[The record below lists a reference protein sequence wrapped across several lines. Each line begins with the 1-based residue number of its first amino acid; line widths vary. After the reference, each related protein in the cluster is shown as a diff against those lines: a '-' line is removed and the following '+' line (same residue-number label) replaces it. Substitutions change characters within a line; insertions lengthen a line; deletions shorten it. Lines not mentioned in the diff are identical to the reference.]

1 MSENR
6 PQMTVQSAV
15 EVVAAVVDVE
25 QGEKVLR
32 IYREEQ
38 APVDFVCM
46 AHGTARTE
54 MLDLLGIG
62 ETAKAIVMCMVSRQ
76 TGVRLLKRLGREL
89 EMRYPGRGIAFAIP
103 ITGIG
108 LRWHKLLTAADEE
121 QKEVSRMHETEKN
134 DGFDVVAV
142 VMERGYTNVAM
153 DAARKAGARGGTV
166 ISARG
171 IAENEVKR
179 FFGIE
184 IQAEKEIVFLVVR
197 SDEKQQV
204 MTALMQAVIDG
215 KLDYTI
221 ADSVAVSLFQR
232 VHPELAVALDITDEQ
247 PVTWFSARDDDNSLS
262 AAMLDFFNN
271 INEDGTLARLE
282 EKYLGHGNDFDYVD
296 TRTFLRAV
304 ENILP
309 EVQPLFEKYAREIDW
324 RLLAAIAWQESHWDP
339 QATSPTGVRGMMML
353 TRNTAQSLGL
363 TDRTDAA
370 QSIDGGM
377 RYLQDM
383 MDKVPDSIP
392 KDERI
397 WFALAA
403 YNMGYAH
410 MLDAMALT
418 RKQKGNPNSWA
429 DVKLRLPLLSQK
441 PYYSKL
447 KYGYA
452 RGHEA
457 YAYVENIRK
466 YQISLVGYLS
476 EKERQQQQT
485 LALAE
490 DYPAVLPNELEQPQ
504 ETTLPFF
511 KFRAD
516 KQMDNARMK
525 LPGHLY

>member
-171 IAENEVKR
+171 VAENEVKR

-197 SDEKQQV
+197 AVRKQQV
-204 MTALMQAVIDG
+204 MTALIRAVGNEDPQ
-215 KLDYTI
+215 
-221 ADSVAVSLFQR
+221 SWHCAVNAAFGRYRPGGLICNQSGECRVESEEKWGLPALHSSLRTLHSFHR
-232 VHPELAVALDITDEQ
+232 G
-247 PVTWFSARDDDNSLS
+247 FSALHS
-262 AAMLDFFNN
+262 
-271 INEDGTLARLE
+271 
-282 EKYLGHGNDFDYVD
+282 
-296 TRTFLRAV
+296 
-304 ENILP
+304 
-309 EVQPLFEKYAREIDW
+309 
-324 RLLAAIAWQESHWDP
+324 
-339 QATSPTGVRGMMML
+339 
-353 TRNTAQSLGL
+353 
-363 TDRTDAA
+363 
-370 QSIDGGM
+370 
-377 RYLQDM
+377 
-383 MDKVPDSIP
+383 DKIV
-392 KDERI
+392 
-397 WFALAA
+397 
-403 YNMGYAH
+403 
-410 MLDAMALT
+410 
-418 RKQKGNPNSWA
+418 
-429 DVKLRLPLLSQK
+429 
-441 PYYSKL
+441 
-447 KYGYA
+447 
-452 RGHEA
+452 
-457 YAYVENIRK
+457 
-466 YQISLVGYLS
+466 
-476 EKERQQQQT
+476 
-485 LALAE
+485 
-490 DYPAVLPNELEQPQ
+490 
-504 ETTLPFF
+504 
-511 KFRAD
+511 
-516 KQMDNARMK
+516 
-525 LPGHLY
+525 

>member
-204 MTALMQAVIDG
+204 MTALMQAVGMKTRSHNG
-215 KLDYTI
+215 KW
-221 ADSVAVSLFQR
+221 R
-232 VHPELAVALDITDEQ
+232 ME
-247 PVTWFSARDDDNSLS
+247 NK
-262 AAMLDFFNN
+262 
-271 INEDGTLARLE
+271 RL
-282 EKYLGHGNDFDYVD
+282 
-296 TRTFLRAV
+296 TFA
-304 ENILP
+304 
-309 EVQPLFEKYAREIDW
+309 FC
-324 RLLAAIAWQESHWDP
+324 S
-339 QATSPTGVRGMMML
+339 
-353 TRNTAQSLGL
+353 
-363 TDRTDAA
+363 
-370 QSIDGGM
+370 
-377 RYLQDM
+377 
-383 MDKVPDSIP
+383 
-392 KDERI
+392 
-397 WFALAA
+397 
-403 YNMGYAH
+403 
-410 MLDAMALT
+410 
-418 RKQKGNPNSWA
+418 
-429 DVKLRLPLLSQK
+429 
-441 PYYSKL
+441 
-447 KYGYA
+447 
-452 RGHEA
+452 
-457 YAYVENIRK
+457 
-466 YQISLVGYLS
+466 
-476 EKERQQQQT
+476 
-485 LALAE
+485 
-490 DYPAVLPNELEQPQ
+490 
-504 ETTLPFF
+504 PFF
-511 KFRAD
+511 IVLFGGKRREPSRSAQWIPQGSTACSPVIQKRGTHPSISNFHLHSD
-516 KQMDNARMK
+516 KIV
-525 LPGHLY
+525 